1 MNETKDGRHEISW
14 TEKLSHY
21 RSTTIPLVACCKND
35 QIINLVISDMYI
47 NLKSWKSGN
56 GMLNHEIWLNIA
68 TISKMWPSKNMSLMR
83 RKVWPTQNKTP
94 HKNCPAPSTCYAE
107 VTQNFLENVHMTY
120 ASLPLRFMTRYPYL
134 TQIVSPVQPTQFSR
148 LQNIYSFLIDRNCI
162 KWWSN
167 FPHISIL

>member
-94 HKNCPAPSTCYAE
+94 YKNCPAQSTSYAE
-107 VTQNFLENVHMTY
+107 FTRTFFWKRTND
-120 ASLPLRFMTRYPYL
+120 LPTLKAHNSR
-134 TQIVSPVQPTQFSR
+134 PTSHA
-148 LQNIYSFLIDRNCI
+148 NCFTCSTHAI
-162 KWWSN
+162 
-167 FPHISIL
+167 